1 LTYTLA
7 SFGLIFSGAKM
18 GKRGPAKTPTN
29 VKQFR
34 GTYRGD
40 RAVNEARPAPA
51 RTLPPRWLKDK
62 AARAIYKRIA
72 EVLSPAGLAT
82 TADQQALARLAQ
94 LEALQDQV
102 LAGDLSLTVPG
113 SQGQPVANPA
123 YRYII
128 DLHSQI
134 EKLYS
139 RFGMT
144 PSARAG
150 INIPDQGDHSDP
162 MEDLLEGSS

>member
-1 LTYTLA
+1 MA
-7 SFGLIFSGAKM
+7 
-18 GKRGPAKTPTN
+18 RPRTPSN
-29 VKQFR
+29 VKRFR

-40 RAVNEARPAPA
+40 RAVDEATPDPAPA
-51 RTLPPRWLKDK
+51 TPPRWLKDK
-62 AARAIYKRIA
+62 AARSIYKRIA

-82 TADQQALARLAQ
+82 VADQQALARLAQ

-102 LAGDLSLTVPG
+102 LAGNLSLTVPG

-128 DLHSQI
+128 DLHTQI
-134 EKLYS
+134 EKLYQ

-150 INIPDQGDHSDP
+150 IDVPKRAGDADP

>member
-1 LTYTLA
+1 
-7 SFGLIFSGAKM
+7 M
-18 GKRGPAKTPTN
+18 
-29 VKQFR
+29 
-34 GTYRGD
+34 
-40 RAVNEARPAPA
+40 NEARPDQAPA
-51 RTLPPRWLKDK
+51 NPPRWLKGK
-62 AARAIYKRIA
+62 NERAIYKRLVQ
-72 EVLSPAGLAT
+72 VLAPAGLAT

-102 LAGDLSLTVPG
+102 LNGDLSLTVPG

-128 DLHSQI
+128 DLHTQI

-144 PSARAG
+144 PSSRAG
-150 INIPDQGDHSDP
+150 INIPDQGDRTDP
-162 MEDLLEGSS
+162 MESLIEGQA